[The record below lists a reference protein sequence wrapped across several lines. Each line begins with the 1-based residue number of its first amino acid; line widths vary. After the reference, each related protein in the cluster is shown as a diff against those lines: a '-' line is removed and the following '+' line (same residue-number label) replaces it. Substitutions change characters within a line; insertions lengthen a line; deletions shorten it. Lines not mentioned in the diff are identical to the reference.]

1 MDLAE
6 ELKIENLIGYLMLRL
21 QAYKVLAE
29 EPMPDWYNMHD
40 YSSGFYNGRKTA
52 AQDKID
58 LINEIL
64 DRLEELDG

>member
-1 MDLAE
+1 MDLDQ
-6 ELKIENLIGYLMLRL
+6 LKEYLNLRM

-40 YSSGFYNGRKTA
+40 YSSGFYNGRKSA
-52 AQDKID
+52 AKDKID

-64 DRLEELDG
+64 DRLEDYIGKVST

>member
-1 MDLAE
+1 MTDSIT
-6 ELKIENLIGYLMLRL
+6 ELKEYLYSRMD
-21 QAYKVLAE
+21 AVKVLAD

-40 YSSGFYNGRKTA
+40 YSSGYYYGRKSA

-64 DRLEELDG
+64 GRLEKI